1 MPVSVRGR
9 APDDHL
15 STPVPSAVV
24 AVPTTA
30 GPPVAAGTGLSP
42 GLWRR
47 QYGYRIEPELT
58 ALKATAL
65 LLAEH
70 IDRITDDLAFATH
83 LIAAAPSTTE
93 GERG

>member
-1 MPVSVRGR
+1 VYVD
-9 APDDHL
+9 AHPDDHL
-15 STPVPSAVV
+15 STPAPSAVV

-30 GPPVAAGTGLSP
+30 GPLVAAGTGLSP

-47 QYGYRIEPELT
+47 QHGYRTEPELT
-58 ALKATAL
+58 ALKATAF

-70 IDRITDDLAFATH
+70 TDRITDDHAFATRV
-83 LIAAAPSTTE
+83 IAAALSTTE